1 MKTSESLKNFAPA
14 FRKAQSEMEAVKK
27 DSTNP
32 HFKSKYADINSI
44 IECVTEILNRNNIS
58 FSQHPV
64 STERGVGVTTILMH
78 DSGEWIQDSY
88 ALPLAKPGA
97 QQGSGAVTYARRYGL
112 QSICGLRAYDDDD
125 GNKAEGPGGDDFL

>member
-14 FRKAQSEMEAVKK
+14 FRKAQSEMEGVAKES
-27 DSTNP
+27 DNSY
-32 HFKSKYADINSI
+32 FKSKYASIDTI
-44 IECVTEILNRNNIS
+44 IEYLSPILDSNGLS

-88 ALPLAKPGA
+88 TLPLSKPGV
-97 QQGSGAVTYARRYGL
+97 QEGGSAVTYARRYGL
-112 QSICGLRAYDDDD
+112 QSICGLRALDDDD
-125 GNKAEGPGGDDFL
+125 GERAMGR

>member
-14 FRKAQSEMEAVKK
+14 FRKAQSEMEGVAKES
-27 DSTNP
+27 DNSY
-32 HFKSKYADINSI
+32 FKSKYASIDTI
-44 IECVTEILNRNNIS
+44 IEYLAPILDSNGLS

-88 ALPLAKPGA
+88 TLPLAKPGV
-97 QQGSGAVTYARRYGL
+97 QQGSAAVTYARRYGL
-112 QSICGLRAYDDDD
+112 QSICGLRALDDDD
-125 GNKAEGPGGDDFL
+125 GERAMGR

>member
-1 MKTSESLKNFAPA
+1 MEGGEMKTSESLKNFAPA

-27 DSTNP
+27 DQDNP
-32 HFKSKYADINSI
+32 FFKSKYANIESI
-44 IECVTEILNRNNIS
+44 IDCVTPILSKNGLS

-88 ALPLAKPGA
+88 TLPLSKPGPQEGA
-97 QQGSGAVTYARRYGL
+97 SAVTYARRYGL

-125 GNKAEGPGGDDFL
+125 GERSMGR

>member
-1 MKTSESLKNFAPA
+1 MKTSDSLKHFAPA

-27 DSTNP
+27 DSKNP
-32 HFKSKYADINSI
+32 HFDSKYADINSI
-44 IECVTEILNRNNIS
+44 IECVTEILNRNNLS

>member
-14 FRKAQSEMEAVKK
+14 FRKSQSEMEAVKK
-27 DSTNP
+27 DSKNP
-32 HFKSKYADINSI
+32 HFESKYADINSI
-44 IECVTEILNRNNIS
+44 IECVTEILNRNNLS

-88 ALPLAKPGA
+88 TLPLSKPGV
-97 QQGSGAVTYARRYGL
+97 QEGGSAVTYARRYGL
-112 QSICGLRAYDDDD
+112 QSICGLRALDDDD
-125 GNKAEGPGGDDFL
+125 GERAMGR